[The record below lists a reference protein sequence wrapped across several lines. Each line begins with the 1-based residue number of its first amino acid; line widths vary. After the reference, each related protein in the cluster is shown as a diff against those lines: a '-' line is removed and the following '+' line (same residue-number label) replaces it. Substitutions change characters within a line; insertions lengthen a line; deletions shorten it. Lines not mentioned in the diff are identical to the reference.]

1 MSNSSICK
9 SSVYKAYQDVIND
22 VILNAREHFIEDGV
36 DEAVLQELKQLW
48 ETKLAATK
56 AVDENR
62 DADKVISPNNKP
74 KPEYI
79 NQHYIKPLPATVH
92 QLQLQHQQQ
101 QQQHQQQQQQQQ
113 QQQLLL
119 NNKQIVGQV
128 PPNNHMPQGPPGI
141 GLPEWRRVP
150 IQINI
155 PSPGS
160 ADGHRILSIDV
171 PEVFLQ
177 GHHLRSILTGQ
188 AISTT
193 MSLPLATA
201 CAYLQDHVNAAF
213 IEHQQSYYNSLSN
226 GNPQMHNHMHD
237 RLLEN
242 RLRGIPQ
249 GDGPADYSY
258 ASLTNSS
265 TNPPSQKSNNKRSK
279 GNNSDP
285 VLNSSFPNDLEDQL
299 LLNSLR
305 GIPQGDGPADSSDDD
320 DKSDEGSEEIEDDK
334 EEDEMEDD
342 LTGEAEDEPLNSGD
356 DVSDAD
362 GTEESFETENVIVC
376 QYDKITRSRN
386 RWKFHLKDGI
396 MNLKGED
403 FIFQKANGDAE
414 W

>member
-226 GNPQMHNHMHD
+226 GN
-237 RLLEN
+237 
-242 RLRGIPQ
+242 
-249 GDGPADYSY
+249 
-258 ASLTNSS
+258 
-265 TNPPSQKSNNKRSK
+265 
-279 GNNSDP
+279 NSDP